1 MKYGLGK
8 YLNYL
13 LFSHHKYG
21 HGIHSPFVYDLIRN
35 AFNSKGNKKDFELIL
50 ALRRVL
56 ISDKGFITRKDF
68 GSGNKN
74 GKTKVADFVKN
85 SSVTPRYGKLLYNL
99 AAYLKP
105 ETILELGTAAGISSS
120 YLAMGNPSAKM
131 VSIEGCIETAQ
142 LAQNNFNR
150 IGLRNITLVNS
161 PFDEILQLSF
171 FDLVKIDMAF
181 FDGNHLYEPTLRYF
195 SQSLP
200 YASENA
206 VFIFDDIHGSEE
218 MEKAWNEI
226 RQHEKVSISIDLFR
240 MGLVFFRKGIEKQHF
255 IIRY

>member
-1 MKYGLGK
+1 
-8 YLNYL
+8 
-13 LFSHHKYG
+13 
-21 HGIHSPFVYDLIRN
+21 
-35 AFNSKGNKKDFELIL
+35 
-50 ALRRVL
+50 
-56 ISDKGFITRKDF
+56 
-68 GSGNKN
+68 
-74 GKTKVADFVKN
+74 
-85 SSVTPRYGKLLYNL
+85 LLYNL